1 MFNIH
6 GVHGLVPCVYL
17 WLFVSCARFL
27 GRLACLYLRA
37 WYALRVQA
45 IPSSYGCHRC
55 LKMDRV
61 SVLVLASASPS
72 ETRPFRVSGLVSP
85 PSEARLSS
93 LETSDVQDGLLD
105 PW

>member
-1 MFNIH
+1 M
-6 GVHGLVPCVYL
+6 
-17 WLFVSCARFL
+17 SCARFL
-27 GRLACLYLRA
+27 GRLAYLRA
-37 WYALRVQA
+37 WCALRMQA
-45 IPSSYGCHRC
+45 ITSSYGCRQC
-55 LKMDRV
+55 SEMDWV

-72 ETRPFRVSGLVSP
+72 EMRPFRVSGVISP